1 MPNINTKF
9 TLSGEKEYQQAIS
22 KIGDNM
28 RMLNSEMRKVETA
41 YARNADSVEALT
53 AKNAVYQKE
62 IDKQKEKIETYR
74 KAVKAAQ
81 DAQDAQN
88 KKLEEAAKT
97 LDKGSDEYKSIA
109 EGAETARKK
118 LKMANEPQQCRSRA
132 EQPQQQTG

>member
-53 AKNAVYQKE
+53 AKTQY
-62 IDKQKEKIETYR
+62 T
-74 KAVKAAQ
+74 
-81 DAQDAQN
+81 
-88 KKLEEAAKT
+88 KKK
-97 LDKGSDEYKSIA
+97 
-109 EGAETARKK
+109 
-118 LKMANEPQQCRSRA
+118 
-132 EQPQQQTG
+132 